1 MPSSGPTYRGCTADP
16 GEQKEQTM
24 SHRTRTQLAL
34 EACERG
40 AMCIDDRP
48 GHAVTLMHLRLA
60 HLDQDGWADAVVVAA
75 ADDGSIE
82 LHRWSGDAPIR
93 AWHHTDRRDLLV
105 PGSVVSVHERYGVLA
120 AGSHRLNVA
129 VR

>member
-1 MPSSGPTYRGCTADP
+1 
-16 GEQKEQTM
+16 M

-60 HLDQDGWADAVVVAA
+60 HLDQDGWVDAVVSAA
-75 ADDGSIE
+75 GADGTIV
-82 LHRWSGDAPIR
+82 LRRWSDGAPIH
-93 AWHHTDRRDLLV
+93 AWHHTDRSDLLV

-120 AGSHRLNVA
+120 AGAHRLNVA
-129 VR
+129 AR

>member
-1 MPSSGPTYRGCTADP
+1 
-16 GEQKEQTM
+16 M
-24 SHRTRTQLAL
+24 SHRTRTQQAL

-60 HLDQDGWADAVVVAA
+60 HLDQDGWADAIVVDTAS
-75 ADDGSIE
+75 DGRIE
-82 LHRWSGDAPIR
+82 LQRWSGGAAIR
-93 AWHHTDRRDLLV
+93 LWHHADRHDLLV

-129 VR
+129 AR